1 MKNKEK
7 FADILM
13 DLLVENKRV
22 AISNKTGEPCSC
34 LGFRCDNCLF
44 GTAICDEKALRKWL
58 EEEYEPKV
66 DWSEVPV
73 DTKVYVRDRKEDEWI
88 PRYFSEFKDGRV
100 YVWITGATSFT
111 VNSMG
116 SGKISYIYVKLAEEE
131 ENETD

>member
-13 DLLVENKRV
+13 DLLVKNERV
-22 AISNKTGEPCSC
+22 AINNGTEIPCTCIDFCCNDCLRGIDGCDGE
-34 LGFRCDNCLF
+34 
-44 GTAICDEKALRKWL
+44 ILREWL
-58 EEEYEPKV
+58 EAEYVPKV
-66 DWSEVPV
+66 DWSKVPV
-73 DTKVYVRDRKEDEWI
+73 DTKVYVRNREEDEWK
-88 PRYFSEFKDGRV
+88 PRYFSEFKDGKV
-100 YVWITGATSFT
+100 YVWITGTTSFT